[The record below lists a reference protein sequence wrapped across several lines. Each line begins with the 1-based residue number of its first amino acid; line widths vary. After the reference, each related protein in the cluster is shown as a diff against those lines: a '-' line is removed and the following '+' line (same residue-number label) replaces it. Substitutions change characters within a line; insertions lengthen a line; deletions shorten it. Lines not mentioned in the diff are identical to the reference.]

1 MMDALAD
8 FHFLRPLWLWALL
21 PLAAAALL
29 LLRQRLAS
37 GAWRKAV
44 DPELLPWLV
53 ESSWRRTGRTLLA
66 TVFAAWALAVIALAG
81 PSWQQQPQ
89 PVTRSGDAL
98 VIVLDLTLSMY
109 AEDLAPSRIVRA
121 RLKIEDI
128 LADRGDGQTALVVY
142 AADSHVVVPLTDD
155 VRTIAN
161 LLGPLEPRI
170 MPLFGNRPDRAI
182 SRANQLFLDAG
193 VDRGRILLM
202 TAGVHDPTAL
212 LAAVDDRFPLSVLG
226 VGTEEGAPIPLE
238 RLNREGELRV
248 EGEVII
254 TDLDEAA
261 LNDIARNA
269 GGRYARFAADGSDL
283 ARLFTAWN
291 AAGIEA
297 SDRERELELWV
308 DAGPW
313 LVLLLLPVALFAFRR
328 GILAA
333 PLLAMLLL
341 PPDAAAWEWR
351 DLFARPDQQAHE
363 ALQSGQPEAAAERFE
378 DPDWRATALY
388 RNQQYDEAARAFPG
402 SDARSH
408 YNRGTALAR
417 AEQFEAAVEQF
428 ESALAIDPKFD
439 DARHNKE
446 LVERLL
452 EQEPP
457 PAGNDDASQRDNP
470 SFDDDDEGSAV
481 SRQGEA
487 GEPDPSDREQAE
499 AEEQAQQ
506 EQQRE
511 GEQTEEPQAQ
521 SGQPNDGQQA
531 EPTEAEREASATE
544 DREREQALEQWLRR
558 INDDPGALLQRKFR
572 YEAER
577 RRREGHDA
585 SESGPPW

>member
-1 MMDALAD
+1 MMEALAN

-21 PLAAAALL
+21 PLAGVALL
-29 LLRQRLAS
+29 LLRQRQAS
-37 GAWRKAV
+37 AAWRKAV
-44 DPELLPWLV
+44 DPKLLPWLV

-66 TVFAAWALAVIALAG
+66 AVFVAWALAVLALAG
-81 PSWQQQPQ
+81 PSWQKQPQ

-128 LADRGDGQTALVVY
+128 LAERGDGQTALLVY

-161 LLGPLEPRI
+161 LLGTLEPRI

-182 SRANQLFLDAG
+182 SRAKQLFLDAG
-193 VDRGRILLM
+193 VDRGRILLI
-202 TAGVHDPTAL
+202 TAGVHDPAPL
-212 LAAVDDRFPLSVLG
+212 LAAVDERFPVSVLG
-226 VGTEEGAPIPLE
+226 VGTENGASIPLE
-238 RLNREGELRV
+238 RLNREGPLRAD
-248 EGEVII
+248 GEVVI
-254 TDLDEAA
+254 TRLDEAA
-261 LNDIARNA
+261 LSAIARNA

-283 ARLFTAWN
+283 ERLFTAWD

-297 SDRERELELWV
+297 SDRERELELWI

-328 GILAA
+328 GVVAA
-333 PLLAMLLL
+333 PLLAVLLL

-351 DLFARPDQQAHE
+351 DLFQRPDQQAYQ

-388 RNQQYDEAARAFPG
+388 RGQQYDEAARAFPG
-402 SDARSH
+402 DDTRSH

-417 AEQFEAAVEQF
+417 AEQFEAALEQF
-428 ESALAIDPKFD
+428 QAALERDPAFE

-452 EQEPP
+452 EQQPP
-457 PAGNDDASQRDNP
+457 PAANEESSQRDDP
-470 SFDDDDEGSAV
+470 SQNDDEGSAV
-481 SRQGEA
+481 SRQGQA
-487 GEPDPSDREQAE
+487 GDPDAANEEPTEGE
-499 AEEQAQQ
+499 QQ
-506 EQQRE
+506 EPQRE

-521 SGQPNDGQQA
+521 HGQPSEGEQDEPSAA
-531 EPTEAEREASATE
+531 EDDASATE
-544 DREREQALEQWLRR
+544 EREREQALEQWLRR
-558 INDDPGALLQRKFR
+558 IDDDPSALLQRKFR
-572 YEAER
+572 YEAEQR
-577 RRREGHDA
+577 RRQGHDT

>member
-1 MMDALAD
+1 MAALAD
-8 FHFLRPLWLWALL
+8 FHFLRPTWLWALL
-21 PLAAAALL
+21 PLAAMALL
-29 LLRQRLAS
+29 LLRQRLNGS
-37 GAWRKAV
+37 AWRKAV
-44 DPELLPWLV
+44 DPKLMPWLL

-66 TVFAAWALAVIALAG
+66 TVFAAWALAVVALAG
-81 PSWQQQPQ
+81 PTWQQQPQ

-109 AEDLAPSRIVRA
+109 AEDLAPARFVRA

-155 VRTIAN
+155 VRTITN

-182 SRANQLFLDAG
+182 RQANQLFLDSG
-193 VDRGRILLM
+193 IDRGRILLM
-202 TAGVHDPTAL
+202 TAGVHRPTEL
-212 LAAVDDRFPLSVLG
+212 LTAVDERFPLSVLG
-226 VGTEEGAPIPLE
+226 VGTESGAPIPLE
-238 RLNREGELRV
+238 RLNRDGQLRAG
-248 EGEVII
+248 GEVVI
-254 TDLDEAA
+254 TRLDESV
-261 LNDIARNA
+261 LSNIARSG

-283 ARLFTAWN
+283 QRLFTAFD
-291 AAGIEA
+291 AAQIQA
-297 SDRERELELWV
+297 SDRQREHELWI

-313 LVLLLLPVALFAFRR
+313 LILLLLPVALFAFRR

-333 PLLAMLLL
+333 PLLALILL

-351 DLFARPDQQAHE
+351 NLLQRADQQAHR
-363 ALQSGQPEAAAERFE
+363 ALQSGRPEAAAERFE

-388 RNQQYDEAARAFPG
+388 RSQQYDQAARAFPG
-402 SDARSH
+402 DDARSH

-417 AEQFEAAVEQF
+417 SEQFEAALAQF
-428 ESALAIDPKFD
+428 DAALDLDPDFD

-446 LVERLL
+446 LIERIL
-452 EQEPP
+452 EQDPP
-457 PAGNDDASQRDNP
+457 PAANDESSQRDNP
-470 SFDDDDEGSAV
+470 SWDDDDEGSAV
-481 SRQGEA
+481 SRQGD
-487 GEPDPSDREQAE
+487 GDPETSDRDPDTGED
-499 AEEQAQQ
+499 

-511 GEQTEEPQAQ
+511 GDQTEDPQSQ
-521 SGQPNDGQQA
+521 SGEPEQPQQA
-531 EPTEAEREASATE
+531 EQTQAERDASTAE

-558 INDDPGALLQRKFR
+558 INDDPSALLQRKFR

-577 RRREGHDA
+577 RRREGHEV